1 MALFTPIID
10 REVLLP
16 LTKSNQTAF
25 LLDKVEIALLE
36 RSLLLLS
43 RIG

>member
-1 MALFTPIID
+1 MPIVD

-16 LTKSNQTAF
+16 LTKGNRTAS

-36 RSLLLLS
+36 RNLLLLP